1 MTGCQQS
8 FGKPAGGEGMGR
20 EIWLLKLIQILRAA
34 NRTVNAT
41 PLADTLEMSV
51 RPICC
56 MGAMGAHVISGFSV
70 SRPTADRTQNQN
82 CAKTGITYWY
92 HLGISTDGYASERLD
107 IHAAAYG

>member
-56 MGAMGAHVISGFSV
+56 MGAMGAHFISGFSV
-70 SRPTADRTQNQN
+70 SRPTADRSKTKTVQ
-82 CAKTGITYWY
+82 KLESLTGIT
-92 HLGISTDGYASERLD
+92 
-107 IHAAAYG
+107 